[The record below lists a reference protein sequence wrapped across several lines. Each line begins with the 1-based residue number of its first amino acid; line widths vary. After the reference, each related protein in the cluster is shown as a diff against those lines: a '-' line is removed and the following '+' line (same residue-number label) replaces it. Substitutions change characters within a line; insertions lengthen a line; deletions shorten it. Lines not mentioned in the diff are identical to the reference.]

1 MEQNN
6 SFQLIPIF
14 KRISKQQIAEYVCLY
29 CLETKEYAVLCT
41 NFYSPSSS
49 NEDHAYFKKQTI
61 ELLLEESPQIRCK
74 WFFSIAE
81 AIDQHDLEFSY
92 YFRLKSF
99 MRKFYDD

>member
-14 KRISKQQIAEYVCLY
+14 NRISNQKIAEYGCLY

-74 WFFSIAE
+74 WFSSIEE
-81 AIDQHDLEFSY
+81 AIDEHDLEFI
-92 YFRLKSF
+92 
-99 MRKFYDD
+99 